1 MPGTSAADSGSEVN
15 VPFSPRPGSN
25 GFPAVRIVLA
35 LAALVVAVPLL
46 VLIAGGSLG
55 GFAPAYRY
63 GITTTGLVLAAA
75 VAVARPLLSRRER
88 LPWALLAAGIVAYA
102 VGQLLW
108 TFVYARRAEP
118 PLPAVSDA
126 FWLAAY
132 LCWAATFTLLA
143 RRRRGSHGGRIWLDA
158 VAAGAGLA
166 SVVAVVA
173 FGKVL
178 GGGHDLAGLRLAVHV
193 AHPLVDVLL
202 VALIV
207 GALALEDWRLSSS
220 RLLLGGGAALLAA
233 IDTTHLVEHANG
245 RAAIHTALLGGEA
258 LAFLALAAGAWAAVG
273 PRRPDREDGAATLLP
288 PIVATACA
296 VGVLVYGNTTE
307 VNPLA
312 TSLAALAVAAAL
324 GRTLVGYRTLAELAR
339 SRQEALTDELT
350 GLANRRML
358 FRSLEQTLASR
369 RPSTLALLDLDG
381 FKGYNDRFGHL
392 AGDRLLERLGEAM
405 AAAVAPTG
413 TAYRLGGDEF
423 CILVDTHGRIGD
435 MLARIEEAVSR
446 AGDGSDVGISW
457 GSVLLPDE
465 ATDADTAIGLA
476 DARMYAVKGERA
488 TSVRRQAPG
497 RLASS
502 PRD

>member
-1 MPGTSAADSGSEVN
+1 MARIAVADSGIEVS
-15 VPFSPRPGSN
+15 VPISPRLGLS

-35 LAALVVAVPLL
+35 VAAIVVAVPLL
-46 VLIAGGSLG
+46 VLLAGGSLG

-63 GITTTGLVLAAA
+63 GITTGGLGLAAA
-75 VAVARPLLSRRER
+75 LAVARPLLSRRER

-108 TFVYARRAEP
+108 TFVYARAGEP
-118 PLPAVSDA
+118 SFPAVSDA

-132 LCWAATFTLLA
+132 PCWVLTFALLA
-143 RRRRGSHGGRIWLDA
+143 RRRRGAHGARAWLDA
-158 VAAGAGLA
+158 IAGGAGLA

-173 FGKVL
+173 FGKIIDASI
-178 GGGHDLAGLRLAVHV
+178 DLHGLQFTVNV

-207 GALALEDWRLSSS
+207 GALALEGWRLSSR
-220 RLLLGGGAALLAA
+220 RLLLGGGAAILAA
-233 IDTTHLVEHANG
+233 VDTIHLVQHAHG
-245 RAAIHTALLGGEA
+245 RDAFHSALLGGVA
-258 LAFLALAAGAWAAVG
+258 LALLAMAAGAWAAAEV
-273 PRRPDREDGAATLLP
+273 RRPGREEGVATLFP

-296 VGVLVYGNTTE
+296 VGVLVYGNTAE

-312 TSLAALAVAAAL
+312 VTLATIAVAAAL

-358 FRSLEQTLASR
+358 FRTLERTFASR

-381 FKGYNDRFGHL
+381 FKGYNDRHGHL
-392 AGDRLLERLGEAM
+392 EGDHLLERLGKAM
-405 AAAVAPTG
+405 ATAVGPTG

-423 CILVDTHGRIGD
+423 CILVEAQGRIGD
-435 MLARIEEAVSR
+435 VLARIEEAVSR
-446 AGDGSDVGISW
+446 AGDGSDIGISW
-457 GSVLLPDE
+457 GSVRLPEE
-465 ATDADTAIGLA
+465 ATDADSAIGLA

-488 TSVRRQAPG
+488 TSVRRQTPG
-497 RLASS
+497 RRPA
-502 PRD
+502 PHRE